1 MTLATLETK
10 LIYRSYYNYA
20 KLNFPY
26 SSYKLSLIQTHPTL
40 RPANDRKEKK
50 KQKQKR
56 TKVKIH
62 EKAGGWPLSFQFEI
76 ATKSPFRCGER
87 ETERKI
93 SWLIGCGHRKRERKG
108 WKEGGKDAAREC
120 GARFLRNSHGKLTGG
135 WVWALCAL
143 WGCLGVAARC
153 LQKQRTAAVTRPAT
167 LRIRKTS
174 AITNQIVCIPRI
186 VDVSESGKE
195 RIKSF
200 S

>member
-1 MTLATLETK
+1 MTLATLEAK
-10 LIYRSYYNYA
+10 LIYRSHYNYT

-40 RPANDRKEKK
+40 RPANDGKEKK
-50 KQKQKR
+50 KQKQKQ

-108 WKEGGKDAAREC
+108 WKRVARTQQENAGRAFC
-120 GARFLRNSHGKLTGG
+120 ETHMGSWPEDESGR
-135 WVWALCAL
+135 C
-143 WGCLGVAARC
+143 ARC
-153 LQKQRTAAVTRPAT
+153 GGAWGLLHAACRSRGPPPWPG
-167 LRIRKTS
+167 L
-174 AITNQIVCIPRI
+174 PR
-186 VDVSESGKE
+186 SG
-195 RIKSF
+195 
-200 S
+200 